1 MNLAFSLH
9 YITDAGYSTEQPN
22 QTSSLSSV
30 SRGWGQDE
38 DWVRSRHQNEVTRQ
52 QDSNK
57 IRDRI
62 SQWVSKSSV

>member
-9 YITDAGYSTEQPN
+9 YITAAGYSTEQPN

-38 DWVRSRHQNEVTRQ
+38 DWVRSPEWGHQTARQ
-52 QDSNK
+52 
-57 IRDRI
+57 
-62 SQWVSKSSV
+62 